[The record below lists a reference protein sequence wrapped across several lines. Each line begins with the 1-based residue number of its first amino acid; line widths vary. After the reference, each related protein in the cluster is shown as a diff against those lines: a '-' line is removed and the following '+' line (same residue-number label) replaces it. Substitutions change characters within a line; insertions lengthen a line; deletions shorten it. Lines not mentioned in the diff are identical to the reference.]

1 MLYDRPRETCI
12 LALQGFARKDKWL
25 RHLKREHKDKLDKDY
40 HISLEECEPRGRILV
55 ELKRFKPPYYGA
67 LGRVQHDDGTWG
79 NWYGVDYDRVASEGF
94 QPFDSSPFDSSP
106 FDSSPFDSS
115 PFDSSPFDPKSTVG
129 PDLSA
134 LLDAQRNSSVGQL
147 VSPLSSP
154 STSEGQSTSADGES
168 APPTTSMIDPST
180 LSEAQIWRNYAAY
193 TGHSSFNHYEATGTG
208 QNFSNG
214 YF

>member
-1 MLYDRPRETCI
+1 M
-12 LALQGFARKDKWL
+12 
-25 RHLKREHKDKLDKDY
+25 
-40 HISLEECEPRGRILV
+40 
-55 ELKRFKPPYYGA
+55 FKPYVCT
-67 LGRVQHDDGTWG
+67 LGRVQHDNGAWS
-79 NWYGVDYDRVASEGF
+79 NWYGDHYDRVAAKGF
-94 QPFDSSPFDSSP
+94 QALDGSL
-106 FDSSPFDSS
+106 
-115 PFDSSPFDPKSTVG
+115 FDPKSTVG
-129 PDLSA
+129 LDLSA

-168 APPTTSMIDPST
+168 APPTTPMIDPST

-193 TGHSSFNHYEATGTG
+193 TGQSSFNHYEATGTG

>member
-79 NWYGVDYDRVASEGF
+79 NWYGDDYDRVAAAGF
-94 QPFDSSPFDSSP
+94 HSYDG
-106 FDSSPFDSS
+106 
-115 PFDSSPFDPKSTVG
+115 SPFDPESTVG